1 MKFQIVII
9 SLLVIMNFNCAK
21 IIHKVMAD
29 DPCWC
34 AFEERKKIKRSV
46 DDFEKQMHETKA
58 AAYDDLCHKRNT
70 TISNMK

>member
-1 MKFQIVII
+1 
-9 SLLVIMNFNCAK
+9 
-21 IIHKVMAD
+21 MAD

-46 DDFEKQMHETKA
+46 DDFEKQMHESKA